1 MWDLKKSEA
10 TVESLRDYLRDYA
23 VDAYSTLDGMKLKAW
38 FSNAERQVWGAVY
51 LWDRPDQMQSLFS
64 VSKAIEIIGYPPTSV
79 GAFALEAIAEGNS
92 VHETLAGLGLALETG
107 AAAPGELAGDAA
119 GDAAGDTA
127 GDTVTA

>member
-1 MWDLKKSEA
+1 MYVSIVMWDLKKSEA

-23 VDAYSTLDGMKLKAW
+23 VDAYSTLDGMRLKAW

-92 VHETLAGLGLALETG
+92 VHETLTGLGLALESGLEAGPETG
-107 AAAPGELAGDAA
+107 PAA
-119 GDAAGDTA
+119 G
-127 GDTVTA
+127 V